1 MKKLLREV
9 IEHWDDDEY
18 WGDAFADRVAN
29 IGVWALIL
37 YAVGWIVYAAIVL

>member
-1 MKKLLREV
+1 MKKLLRKV

-18 WGDAFADRVAN
+18 WGDTFADRVAG

-37 YAVGWIVYAAIVL
+37 YAVGWIVYAAIVM

>member
-1 MKKLLREV
+1 MKKLLQEM

-18 WGDAFADRVAN
+18 WEDTFWDHVAN

-37 YAVGWIVYAAIVL
+37 YAVGWIVYGAIVL